1 MGCNCGSK
9 GGRGSK
15 VEYVATFSDGTSRTY
30 ASEHE
35 ARAATKSKGGTYY
48 ARTKK

>member
-1 MGCNCGSK
+1 MACNCGK
-9 GGRGSK
+9 GGRGGSS
-15 VEYVATFSDGTSRTY
+15 VEYVATFGDGTSKVY
-30 ASEHE
+30 ASETE